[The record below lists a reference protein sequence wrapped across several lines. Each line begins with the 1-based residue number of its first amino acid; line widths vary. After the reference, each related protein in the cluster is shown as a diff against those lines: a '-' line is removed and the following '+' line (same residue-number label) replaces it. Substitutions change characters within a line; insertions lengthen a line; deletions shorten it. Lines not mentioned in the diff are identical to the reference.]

1 MHPALTKHG
10 EDLLRLVRTDIVV
23 RQDALDVLHT
33 GLDDLW
39 IIRAAIL
46 TKQKLKDIDRHIC
59 AFLDLLR
66 QVFADNLSVKELP
79 QFLVDH
85 RVFIAGLSGLHL
97 LIHSFHLTGQ
107 SQSHQ
112 QKQCRC
118 GTQSL
123 PRQSRLRSPDGRLS
137 SYHTF
142 RLSD

>member
-1 MHPALTKHG
+1 MHPALTQHG

-23 RQDALDVLHT
+23 RQDALDILHA
-33 GLDDLW
+33 GLNDLR

-46 TKQKLKDIDRHIC
+46 TKQKLKDVDRHIR

-66 QVFADNLSVKELP
+66 QVFPDDLSVKELP

-85 RVFIAGLSGLHL
+85 CVLIAGFSGLHL

-107 SQSHQ
+107 SRSHQ

-118 GTQSL
+118 GTRSL

-142 RLSD
+142 QLSD

>member
-23 RQDALDVLHT
+23 RQDALDVLNA

-66 QVFADNLSVKELP
+66 QVFPDDLSVKELP
-79 QFLVDH
+79 QFSVDH
-85 RVFIAGLSGLHL
+85 CVFIAGFSGHSL
-97 LIHSFHLTGQ
+97 LIHSCHLTGQ
-107 SQSHQ
+107 SRNRPRT
-112 QKQCRC
+112 QCRC
-118 GTQSL
+118 GTRSL